1 MVSSEV
7 IEKFLGGNNPL
18 EHVVAIEAG
27 YSEPEANLI
36 INDPEHGKYILK
48 KKYKPFI
55 WFKEEIK
62 HLIYEGKRDAIQKA
76 ADRFKVRMKLLTT
89 SDSTGFS
96 PERLQNGYKF
106 IATTSGSYND
116 LISFFK
122 YGGIDVFDTKNR
134 KLFFSFSPA
143 EQFMIQSSVR
153 LFKGQE
159 DYNDLHRFQFDLETE
174 GLSGKKNAIFQIGMK
189 DNRGFERVLEVK
201 GNTPKEKR
209 NSERQIIEQFF
220 ETINTLMPDIIGGY
234 NSESFDWPFI
244 QDRAERLGIYL
255 DRIALGL
262 DGLTPMKRKPSI
274 LKLGNEVEEYMQ
286 THMYGHNIIDIAHS
300 VRRAQ
305 AINSNIKSWG
315 LKYVTQYSEIAKT
328 NRVYIKGDKINTI
341 WADTTNQYAFN
352 DTNGDWYKISTKMPL
367 SDNYKIKTGAYIVER
382 YLLDDLWETE
392 QVDTIFNQAAF
403 LISKLLP
410 TVYSRSITMGTA
422 TQWKLIMAAWSYEN
436 NLAIPATQQKRDFVG
451 GLARLLQVGYARNVV
466 KLDYAALYPKT
477 QLTHDIFPD
486 LDISGVM
493 KGLLTY
499 IVDTRDEFKFLTE
512 THKKVV
518 KKITAEIEANKNTYS
533 KEKLDELNEQLK
545 KEKARVNLFD
555 KKQLP
560 LKILANSW
568 FGAYGA
574 PYIFNWGDTN
584 CAEETTCRGRQY
596 LRLMVKHFCEKYGF
610 KALVGDTDGI
620 NFAFPD
626 NIKDIKYTPKGDHW
640 KTTNNKDKELTGLDA
655 VLAEF
660 NENYMIGRMGLD
672 IDEICT
678 STINFSRK
686 NYATAIDGKIKF
698 VGNSIKSK
706 KMPVYIEDFLDKA
719 IKLLLDGKGQEF
731 IQYYYDYVDT
741 IYNYNIPLVKIASK
755 SKVKCGVEDYKLRC
769 KKKNKAG
776 NPLGRQA
783 HMELAVMHD
792 LNVNLGDTIY
802 YVNIGNSKSQG
813 DVKMIKNEDG
823 DVSVTINCKL
833 IDPMTIETNLERIK
847 EIETLRKEIKELTN
861 ANNGFDAIKELENK
875 IAEFEAELI
884 TDEYNVNKYLEALNK
899 KVRPLLICF
908 HPDIRHNILLNI
920 KKDRKTK
927 VEKLDERK
935 FFTPQECTLVSGMP
949 NVPAEQDDYF
959 EDLMRMEDKEIR
971 FWDSVD
977 KIPNNMLEEE
987 WEAIRVDYH
996 ERMVIQRIE
1005 GIKFEHERFAEII
1018 QKLELPELDE
1028 VRETKILPL
1037 TIVSMADVDEDGNF
1051 ISKKWDVILGHI
1063 VDIFKHEEEAIK
1075 RDEWYMLSNNRTKKK
1090 RYELWLKH
1098 KEKYNLVFEVVE
1110 TEVEIDVEEV
1120 KEVFNNTEITLDPE
1134 DDEDEEDGEGDDED
1148 EDETPIK
1155 KKKLTL
1161 NKIAKKITEYET
1173 SFPEKVERAK
1183 EYQKDIIDTPIIKE
1197 LEKDDEWNF

>member
-1 MVSSEV
+1 MVSPEV

-18 EHVVAIEAG
+18 EHVVSIEAG

-36 INDPEHGKYILK
+36 INDPEHGKYILR

-55 WFKEEIK
+55 WFKEEVK

-76 ADRFKVRMKLLTT
+76 ADRFKIRMKLLTT

-122 YGGIDVFDTKNR
+122 FGGIDVFDVKNR

-143 EQFMIQSSVR
+143 EQFMIQSSIR

-174 GLSGKKNAIFQIGMK
+174 GLSGKRNAIFQIGMK
-189 DNRGFERVLEVK
+189 DNRGFEKVLEVK

-209 NSERQIIEQFF
+209 NSERKIIEEFF
-220 ETINTLMPDIIGGY
+220 ETINTLMPDIISGY

-244 QDRAERLGIYL
+244 QDRAERLGINL

-262 DGLTPMKRKPSI
+262 DGISPMKRKPSI
-274 LKLGNEVEEYMQ
+274 LKLGNEVENYLQ
-286 THMYGHNIIDIAHS
+286 TQMYGHNIIDIAHS

-315 LKYVTQYSEIAKT
+315 LKYITQYSEIAKT
-328 NRVYIKGDKINTI
+328 NRVYVQGDKINTI
-341 WADTTNQYAFN
+341 WADTKNEYAFN
-352 DTNGDWYKISTKMPL
+352 DENGDWYKISDKMPL
-367 SDNYKIKTGAYIVER
+367 RDNYKIKTGAYIIER

-410 TVYSRSITMGTA
+410 TAYSRSITMGTA

-451 GLARLLQVGYARNVV
+451 GLSRLLQVGYARNVV

-477 QLTHDIFPD
+477 QLTHGIFPD

-493 KGLLTY
+493 EGLLTY
-499 IVDTRDEFKFLTE
+499 IVDTRDTFKFLTE

-518 KKITAEIEANKNTYS
+518 KKIAAEIAENKDTYS
-533 KEKLDELNEQLK
+533 KEKLDELKEQLK

-584 CAEETTCRGRQY
+584 CAEETTCSGRQY
-596 LRLMVKHFCEKYGF
+596 LRLMVKHFSEKYGF
-610 KALVGDTDGI
+610 KALVGDTDGF
-620 NFAFPD
+620 NFEFPD
-626 NIKDIKYTPKGDHW
+626 NINDIKYTAKGSHW
-640 KTTNNKDKELTGLDA
+640 KTKDNAGIELTGLDA

-660 NENYMIGRMGLD
+660 NENYMTGRMGLD

-706 KMPVYIEDFLDKA
+706 KMPVFIEDFLDKA
-719 IKLLLDGKGQEF
+719 IKLLLDGRGKEF
-731 IQYYYDYVDT
+731 IEFYYDYVDT

-755 SKVKCGVEDYKLRC
+755 SKVKSTVEDYKLRC
-769 KKKNKAG
+769 RKKNKNG

-792 LNVNLGDTIY
+792 LTLNLGDTVY
-802 YVNIGNSKSQG
+802 YVNTGTKKGDG
-813 DVKMIKNEDG
+813 DVKMVKDKEGNVNI
-823 DVSVTINCKL
+823 VINCKL
-833 IDPMTIETNLERIK
+833 IDPMTIETNLEKIK
-847 EIETLRKEIKELTN
+847 EIETLRKEIKELIN

-875 IAEFEAELI
+875 ITEFESELVNE
-884 TDEYNVNKYLEALNK
+884 EYNVNKYLENLNN
-899 KVRPLLICF
+899 KVRPLLVCF
-908 HPDIRHNILLNI
+908 HPDIRHNILLSI
-920 KKDRKTK
+920 KTDKKTK
-927 VEKLDERK
+927 VQKLDERK
-935 FFTPQECTLVSGMP
+935 FFTPQECVLVSGMP
-949 NVPAEQDDYF
+949 NVPTDQDDYTK
-959 EDLMRMEDKEIR
+959 DLMKMEDKEIK
-971 FWDSVD
+971 FWESVN
-977 KIPNNMLEEE
+977 KLPINMTQEE
-987 WEAIRVDYH
+987 WDATLVDYH
-996 ERMVIQRIE
+996 ERIIVQRIE

-1018 QKLELPELDE
+1018 QKLELSELDD
-1028 VRETKILPL
+1028 VRETKVLPISIL
-1037 TIVSMADVDEDGNF
+1037 SMADVDEDGNF
-1051 ISKKWDVILGHI
+1051 VSKKWGVILGHI
-1063 VDIFKHEEEAIK
+1063 VDIFKHEEEATK
-1075 RDEWYMLSNNRTKKK
+1075 RDEWYMLSNNRAKKK
-1090 RYELWLKH
+1090 RYESWLKH
-1098 KEKYNLVFEVVE
+1098 KEKYNIVFEVIE
-1110 TEVEIDVEEV
+1110 PEVELDIEEI
-1120 KEVFNNTEITLDPE
+1120 KEVFNNTEIDLDPE
-1134 DDEDEEDGEGDDED
+1134 DDEDDED
-1148 EDETPIK
+1148 EDDEDDETPVK
-1155 KKKLTL
+1155 KTKPNLKE
-1161 NKIAKKITEYET
+1161 IAKKLSNKET
-1173 SFPEKVERAK
+1173 LFPEKVESAK
-1183 EYQKDIIDTPIIKE
+1183 EYLKGAVIDTPIIKE